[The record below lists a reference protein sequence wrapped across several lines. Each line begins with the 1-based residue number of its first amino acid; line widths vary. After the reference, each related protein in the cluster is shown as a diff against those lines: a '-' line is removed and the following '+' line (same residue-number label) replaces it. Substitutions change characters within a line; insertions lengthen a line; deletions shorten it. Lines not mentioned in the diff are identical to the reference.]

1 VRLAATVLW
10 LAMAAAAL
18 AQCPMCRNA
27 AAAQGPEAASVLDL
41 AILVL
46 LVPAV
51 SLFCGVYY
59 FSFRYRNRGG
69 EEE

>member
-1 VRLAATVLW
+1 MRTAIGLLLAAG
-10 LAMAAAAL
+10 AAL

-27 AAAQGPEAASVLDL
+27 AAAQGPEASRALDL

-46 LVPAV
+46 LAPAV
-51 SLFCGVYY
+51 ALFCGVYY
-59 FSFRYRNRGG
+59 FSFRYRNGG